1 MSAVDS
7 LSKALATRPRPLA
20 LFETSLLS
28 IITMSAVLGNLLVC
42 CAVYR
47 NHRLRSIPNIF
58 IVALAISDILMSSLP
73 MPLSVEIL
81 VRGQFIYSQAV
92 CYFQGFCV
100 FTFGMISLKTMVI
113 IALNRYF
120 KICRSAQRTKL
131 FKFRTAICLIAVNWG
146 TALFASIPP
155 LFLRKA
161 HYTFQP
167 GKAMCLIP
175 FQANIAYTAFVEVV
189 YVATP
194 LILVVICCVLV
205 FRSVQKTNMIF
216 STRQQDDTRLRA
228 NVEEAKVTKTLVV
241 VFVGFAACWMPI
253 SVIDYTNAAYGQPE
267 LSRSVYLMYGFLVY
281 ISSTINPFIYG
292 VMNRSFRSEYCRI
305 IFGLARCR
313 IHRSTESTEGENANT
328 GGSQMAA

>member
-1 MSAVDS
+1 MSAVIS
-7 LSKALATRPRPLA
+7 LLQALATRPKSLA

-42 CAVYR
+42 WAVYR

-81 VRGQFIYSQAV
+81 ARGQFIHSQAV

-100 FTFGMISLKTMVI
+100 FTFGLISLQTMGI
-113 IALNRYF
+113 IPLNRYF
-120 KICRSAQRTKL
+120 RICRPAQHKRL
-131 FKFRTAICLIAVNWG
+131 FKVRSSICCIAVIWG
-146 TALFASIPP
+146 TALFASMPP

-161 HYTFQP
+161 HYVFQP

-175 FQANIAYTAFVEVV
+175 FQANIAYTAFVEVL

-194 LILVVICCVLV
+194 LILIVICYVLV
-205 FRSVQKTNMIF
+205 FRSVRKTNKIF
-216 STRQQDDTRLRA
+216 STQQDFTRLRA

-241 VFVGFAACWMPI
+241 VFVGFAACWMPV
-253 SVIDYTNAAYGQPE
+253 SVIDYIDAAYGQPE

-292 VMNRSFRSEYCRI
+292 VMNRSFRREYCRI

-313 IHRSTESTEGENANT
+313 IDRSTESTECN
-328 GGSQMAA
+328 